1 MVSVMSGMLYKVVGT
16 TAERDSLVLCEIHL
30 HHVTTAPSL
39 LEGGPSLQHKL
50 LLLLT
55 TGENKREL

>member
-1 MVSVMSGMLYKVVGT
+1 MCPIGAPH
-16 TAERDSLVLCEIHL
+16 TAECDSLVFCEIHL

-39 LEGGPSLQHKL
+39 LEGGPSLQHKI

-55 TGENKREL
+55 TGENNQMMLQP